1 MEKIIKIGAEATI
14 SSTKW
19 FEISAISKIRHKKK
33 YRPIEIDNLI
43 RVQRTIKEANIMNK
57 TRLLKI
63 DVPIIYFVDP
73 NNAEIIM
80 ENVDGPRIKEY
91 LSNKNI
97 DCKGHTGSAHL
108 TGEGADLR
116 VDRDRARIVI
126 QKAIEMGFSV
136 GIQQRGNSRFI
147 HVDTKIRKSGKANLW
162 SYA

>member
-1 MEKIIKIGAEATI
+1 MWNFKNIIQSFTFDEMACQNCAHCGGV
-14 SSTKW
+14 S
-19 FEISAISKIRHKKK
+19 
-33 YRPIEIDNLI
+33 D
-43 RVQRTIKEANIMNK
+43 MNEHFMMK
-57 TRLLKI
+57 LQQLRDACGFALP
-63 DVPIIYFVDP
+63 VNSGFRC
-73 NNAEIIM
+73 AQ
-80 ENVDGPRIKEY
+80 
-91 LSNKNI
+91 KNI

-136 GIQQRGNSRFI
+136 GIQQRGNSRYV